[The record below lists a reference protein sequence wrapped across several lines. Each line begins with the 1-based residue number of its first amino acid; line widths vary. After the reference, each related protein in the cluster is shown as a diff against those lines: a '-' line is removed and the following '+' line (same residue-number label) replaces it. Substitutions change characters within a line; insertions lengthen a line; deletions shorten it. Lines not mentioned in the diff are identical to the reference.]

1 MPDETILTKPPQ
13 VTWAV
18 TLLWGSLAIGL
29 LNGLVDSNPATK
41 NASFAFLATV
51 MGLTFAIMGL
61 LIYKI
66 GKGRNWARITWLVLL
81 VLGIIPYAFG
91 LMELFNRS
99 VLVGCLSVTQ
109 LVMQMVAI
117 QYIFTKPGSYWFRKT
132 E

>member
-1 MPDETILTKPPQ
+1 MPDETTLTKPPQ

-66 GKGRNWARITWLVLL
+66 GKGRNWARITWLVVL